1 MLQPSHEILE
11 MLSSVA
17 PADTYEG
24 RHIESTLDF
33 VRHNRDNFWAR
44 SNQAGHLTASI
55 FVVDSSAT
63 SALLLHHAA
72 LDKWLQPGGHI
83 DASDPSIAAAA
94 LRELREET
102 GLDTRGVAP
111 PILFDVDAHPIP
123 AREKTGV
130 HEPAHIHYDLRFLT
144 RASANDVAL
153 SDEALGFRWVS
164 LAELAAREPHSGI
177 GRMARKALNH
187 EYRT

>member
-1 MLQPSHEILE
+1 MLQSPHEILE

-17 PADTYEG
+17 PADTFEAQ
-24 RHIESTLDF
+24 HIESTLSF
-33 VRHNRDNFWAR
+33 VRHNTDSFWSR
-44 SNQAGHLTASI
+44 GQQAGHLTASI
-55 FVVDSSAT
+55 FVLDHAAQ

-83 DASDPSIAAAA
+83 DASDASIAAAA
-94 LRELREET
+94 LRELHEET
-102 GLDTRGVAP
+102 GMDSHSVTLPV
-111 PILFDVDAHPIP
+111 LFDVDAHPIP
-123 AREKTGV
+123 ARDKAGV

-144 RASANDVAL
+144 RATRSDVAL

-177 GRMARKALNH
+177 GRMARKAFNQ
-187 EYRT
+187 EYST